1 MSGSTTAEDVAT
13 PVSQLPWQT
22 IPKFVPGTTDM
33 TEYTKKVEFLQ
44 RIWPPEHLSLLAPRM
59 ALMCE
64 GTAFKK
70 VSLLDSSKLRATD
83 GSGVALIVRTLGGNW
98 GLSQSETRYDTFE
111 KAIYQ
116 TSQRPDETHESYIA
130 RHDVQFEEL
139 KALNVTLEEF
149 RAYILL
155 RQSGLPAE
163 DRKKIVIDNGG
174 QLEYGRMCSAIRLL
188 GSRVFGDLQGSKTTA
203 RTKTYDANFVETPAE
218 NDEHSHEGA
227 LVAHHASYQDEGD
240 GDIDE
245 AVIEALV
252 SQEDPDALQVAAF
265 EGELEGFFQETPELH
280 SALISYLDARQ
291 RLRDKGRVPGFWP
304 VQGGK
309 GKGARGRSFSKGSAK
324 GKKGSSSRE
333 ALLQRIARSHCRLC
347 GERGHWRAEC
357 PRANAGTGGASSRE
371 TPAGVAQAAADE
383 GGSEIFDELPQE
395 TLPAFMCAVNEAV
408 ALFLDEAHKDLTSW
422 TRVNPEKLR
431 SRLRNLVQKSRPK
444 LNPCRLDASR
454 MPCEPPEA
462 PPSSAEPEVT
472 SEALACTDPSLA
484 PTQAILDTGASKCVM
499 GDDLLRE
506 FLKSLS
512 PTTRKEIREAPS
524 AVRFRFGNNQTLT
537 SMKKVLLPLKA
548 EGQKPLWLA
557 VEIVRGQTPFLFSKR
572 ALKQLGGKLCTI
584 SDQCE
589 LTRLGICLRLDTN
602 ASGLY
607 KVDVASLCENPST
620 QRVDVEPCFSSM
632 SALHAFD
639 QGTGS
644 TSEGSALAQGSSQRN
659 SYGEYAFK
667 PSSDNDTHPVR
678 LLKSLQEPVKPTD
691 ASKPLKLQQ
700 RWNCCPPRSFS
711 RASSTALQSSE
722 PHASA
727 RGERAVHESA
737 ALSSHGNDHSHVPA
751 PSYPDAS
758 PRDSERRG
766 EPTSIERVP
775 GVGPGAGPSEGIA
788 GEAIPGCSSATPAP
802 QDAASSN
809 GERPRA
815 GYDAGSAFCPFRG
828 RTAISGDVPGPPRG
842 SHDVGP
848 RAQPD
853 HDAGAGAKED
863 HLGTKHRGKEW
874 RSVCLADPQYLTWM
888 LGRKWEKESSQMLF
902 MRFCLFF
909 LRGQTSPQMDR

>member
-83 GSGVALIVRTLGGNW
+83 GSGVALIVRTLGGNI
-98 GLSQSETRYDTFE
+98 LSQSETRYDTFE

-227 LVAHHASYQDEGD
+227 LVAHH
-240 GDIDE
+240 
-245 AVIEALV
+245 
-252 SQEDPDALQVAAF
+252 

-291 RLRDKGRVPGFWP
+291 RLRDKGRVRGFWP

-371 TPAGVAQAAADE
+371 TPAMVAQAAADE
-383 GGSEIFDELPQE
+383 GGSEIFDELFEE
-395 TLPAFMCAVNEAV
+395 TVPAFMCAVNEAV

-431 SRLRNLVQKSRPK
+431 SRPTK
-444 LNPCRLDASR
+444 LKPCCLDASR
-454 MPCEPPEA
+454 MPCEPPKA
-462 PPSSAEPEVT
+462 SPSSAEPEVT

-557 VEIVRGQTPFLFSKR
+557 VEIVRGQTSFLFSKR

-620 QRVDVEPCFSSM
+620 QRVDVEPCLSSM

-644 TSEGSALAQGSSQRN
+644 TSEGSALAQGSSQIN
-659 SYGEYAFK
+659 SYGEYAFR

-691 ASKPLKLQQ
+691 ASKPLKPQQ

-711 RASSTALQSSE
+711 RASSTALQ
-722 PHASA
+722 
-727 RGERAVHESA
+727 
-737 ALSSHGNDHSHVPA
+737 
-751 PSYPDAS
+751 
-758 PRDSERRG
+758 
-766 EPTSIERVP
+766 
-775 GVGPGAGPSEGIA
+775 
-788 GEAIPGCSSATPAP
+788 
-802 QDAASSN
+802 
-809 GERPRA
+809 
-815 GYDAGSAFCPFRG
+815 
-828 RTAISGDVPGPPRG
+828 
-842 SHDVGP
+842 
-848 RAQPD
+848 
-853 HDAGAGAKED
+853 
-863 HLGTKHRGKEW
+863 
-874 RSVCLADPQYLTWM
+874 
-888 LGRKWEKESSQMLF
+888 
-902 MRFCLFF
+902 
-909 LRGQTSPQMDR
+909 